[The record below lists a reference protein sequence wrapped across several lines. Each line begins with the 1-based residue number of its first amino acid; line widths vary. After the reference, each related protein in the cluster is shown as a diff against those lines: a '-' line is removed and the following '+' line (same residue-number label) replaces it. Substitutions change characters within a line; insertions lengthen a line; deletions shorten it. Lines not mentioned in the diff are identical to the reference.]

1 MDFKKL
7 SERELLQAYRGY
19 KKLATTGT
27 VGEDDFGG
35 VFRRAIDECDSD
47 IGVKVTDT
55 IMALLQELSERWFQ
69 EHDLVDSML
78 TVGKT
83 LWYAN
88 KETGEVERAVVESV
102 NYENGKLES
111 FGANFPE
118 SNDWDL
124 FFGSA
129 LGDVF
134 FQSEAQAKMYL
145 EDDKKE
151 DEKR

>member
-55 IMALLQELSERWFQ
+55 QSWRCC
-69 EHDLVDSML
+69 
-78 TVGKT
+78 K
-83 LWYAN
+83 N
-88 KETGEVERAVVESV
+88 CR
-102 NYENGKLES
+102 
-111 FGANFPE
+111 
-118 SNDWDL
+118 ND
-124 FFGSA
+124 GSRNMI
-129 LGDVF
+129 L
-134 FQSEAQAKMYL
+134 
-145 EDDKKE
+145 
-151 DEKR
+151 

>member
-7 SERELLQAYRGY
+7 SEKELLQAYRGY

-83 LWYAN
+83 VYYGKNVPLF
-88 KETGEVERAVVESV
+88 RR
-102 NYENGKLES
+102 NGYRKP
-111 FGANFPE
+111 GAMIP
-118 SNDWDL
+118 
-124 FFGSA
+124 
-129 LGDVF
+129 
-134 FQSEAQAKMYL
+134 
-145 EDDKKE
+145 
-151 DEKR
+151 